1 MKKEFNKK
9 SEVMQAILAAVII
22 IAFFVVCNIFSSCS
36 PRIYPPASSEHSTDT
51 VIRERVI
58 RDSVYFQ
65 VPVEVEKNVTRDTLS
80 HLENTYAESDAVVC
94 GGLLHHTLA
103 SKPQKIYVP
112 YTVVEHDTTI
122 VTKDAETIIKEVPA
136 QLSNWQSFCLV
147 LGKIALSVVVV
158 LTLCV
163 VAYFVIKTKL
173 RR

>member
-1 MKKEFNKK
+1 MKRFILAI
-9 SEVMQAILAAVII
+9 AILI
-22 IAFFVVCNIFSSCS
+22 SGCS
-36 PRIYPPASSEHSTDT
+36 PRMVPPATLDHSTDT

-58 RDSVYFQ
+58 HDSVVFYLPQ
-65 VPVEVEKNVTRDTLS
+65 EVEKIVTRDTLS

-147 LGKIALSVVVV
+147 LGKIALGLVVI
-158 LTLCV
+158 LSLCA
-163 VAYFVIKTKL
+163 VAYVIVKFKL
-173 RR
+173 KM